1 MRVTNMVGYCGN
13 SRDTRQA
20 ASLGLL
26 IYVDVVQ
33 HDALVSKHPYLSFG
47 GCGRALKGNI
57 TW

>member
-1 MRVTNMVGYCGN
+1 VDT

-26 IYVDVVQ
+26 IHVDVVQ
-33 HDALVSKHPYLSFG
+33 HYALVSKHPYLLFG
-47 GCGRALKGNI
+47 GCGQALKGVI